1 LRGDDPESGY
11 DRLWFALNFYKAA
24 AGLWL
29 RICLVVTLTVVL
41 STYLSGVVTLLTVF
55 LLYLFGLVIGFILEV
70 GSGKN
75 IGGGPLEAMLR
86 LLTRQHLSAPMEE
99 TGVTAATS
107 AGDAFF
113 RFFLRGFLHIIPN
126 VETSDFV
133 DHVAEGFNIGPGQLA
148 LSCLLTLAYLL
159 PWVLLGYYM
168 IKWREIAS
176 SN

>member
-1 LRGDDPESGY
+1 L
-11 DRLWFALNFYKAA
+11 
-24 AGLWL
+24 
-29 RICLVVTLTVVL
+29 CLVVTLAVVL
-41 STYLSGVVTLLTVF
+41 STYISGVITLLTTA
-55 LLYLFGLVIGFILEV
+55 LLYVFGLVIGFIVEV

-113 RFFLRGFLHIIPN
+113 RFFLRGFLNIIPN
-126 VETSDFV
+126 VESSDFV
-133 DHVAEGFNIGPGQLA
+133 EHVAEGFNIGPGQLA
-148 LSCLLTLAYLL
+148 MTCLITLAYLL
-159 PWVLLGYYM
+159 PWILLGYYM
-168 IKWREIAS
+168 MKWREIAS